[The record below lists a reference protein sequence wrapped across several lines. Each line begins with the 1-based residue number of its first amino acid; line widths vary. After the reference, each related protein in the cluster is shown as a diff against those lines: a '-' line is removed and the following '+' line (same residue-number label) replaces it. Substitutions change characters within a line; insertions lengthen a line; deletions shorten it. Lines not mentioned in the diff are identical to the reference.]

1 MKVEIIAE
9 KVDAR
14 VELQKFTTTEN
25 FKIRTEKISGSK
37 FDVKYEANEDFLVV
51 TIYFRPKGQIENLQ
65 KEIELKFK
73 TKWILECSSPGVD
86 CPVIDPRN
94 NDTKVSCY
102 PEKSIRKLIFFSDP
116 IYEYF

>member
-9 KVDAR
+9 KVDVR

-25 FKIRTEKISGSK
+25 GKGRNEKISGSK
-37 FDVKYEANEDFLVV
+37 FDVKYEASEPDFLVV
-51 TIYFRPKGQIENLQ
+51 DIYFRPKGQIENLQ

-86 CPVIDPRN
+86 CPIIDPRN
-94 NDTKVSCY
+94 NDTKVYRY
-102 PEKSIRKLIFFSDP
+102 PEKSI
-116 IYEYF
+116 